1 MNQKQSIFSKIKI
14 CPALIFFILFVTN
27 VFSIDDDKQKSD
39 IDKSMDKL
47 QELLSALKF
56 QDARSTIDLLNYKLG
71 KAKKVMSGDEVKAY
85 NSRLDNAKKIMAL
98 KEDSLVNVTYD
109 ILKSQ
114 GQDSALLFIQNFLRV
129 DGVSESKI
137 NSAEKK
143 VLEEGPAI
151 KQAKDQEK
159 IANTIKILESG
170 QTPPPSTDA
179 FILQSAQRVVK
190 RHADSLKVIENA
202 KAKKDMDERIRLE
215 NIQREKEAKA
225 ALEKKAEEE
234 RIDRQKRDEGNRI
247 AKQKKD
253 DEQKRQD
260 SIATAENK
268 RLAIEQEQKKKQQ
281 EQFEAQRRDSLK
293 RVADAREEKDRQA
306 QEDQRK
312 RNDLARLE
320 QARRDSMDAYRKAQD
335 QLESQRR
342 MVKDQNEKKN
352 TSRAEIHEK
361 AVRDSIELFRKFQEQ
376 TEKQHRA
383 DLALQEQLRSDS
395 IAAVKKSGKKRRD
408 NAVAAIPDNGISVQQ
423 GKSRNDSSEA
433 QRWGLL
439 TSTQNQQ
446 REDQLEKERLARLIE
461 QEKQRKILL
470 AQHQEKAHQD
480 SIDAQHRILE
490 QLKEKNRQDS
500 IAMVLKLKMELEK
513 QQAMERKA
521 RIAQEAKERMARQE
535 EDRRRSITTLAQQ
548 KEKAR
553 QDSIDASAARK
564 NSVKNDNQDN
574 DNIRLQQDLQRE
586 REKSARLEEQ
596 LKQQGSALQEK
607 QYEDGTEAYK
617 KFQSSEKSSTVQ
629 ANPVEQDKSLPAGNI
644 YTKRIDNSATVT
656 NADDKKESVRNDEG
670 RKNDLKTLQEKARLE
685 YQKKIDEENARNEKE
700 RRKNL
705 VAIQQQRGD
714 SITPDGKKVLIR
726 VDIDQSA
733 SKYDSYDNGNQNQ
746 VSSSNSSNYSQT
758 KNTPV
763 SRTKNV
769 KDTPQKLKEKQKLCE
784 KYIADIYNLIER
796 NRNRDAIQLFISK
809 RDFIEKYSDP
819 EVFSTLDQTISG
831 ILAP

>member
-1 MNQKQSIFSKIKI
+1 MNQKQSFFGKIKI
-14 CPALIFFILFVTN
+14 CPALIFFILFVGN

-39 IDKSMDKL
+39 IDRSMDRL

-56 QDARSTIDLLNYKLG
+56 QDARSTIDLLNYKLD

-85 NSRLDNAKKIMAL
+85 NSRLDNAKKTMAV

-109 ILKSQ
+109 ILKLQ
-114 GQDSALLFIQNFLRV
+114 GQDSALLFIQNFLRAG
-129 DGVSESKI
+129 GVSESKVS
-137 NSAEKK
+137 SAEKK

-202 KAKKDMDERIRLE
+202 KTKKDMDERIRLE
-215 NIQREKEAKA
+215 NIQREKEVKA
-225 ALEKKAEEE
+225 ALEKKVEEE
-234 RIDRQKRDEGNRI
+234 RIDRQKRDEENRI

-260 SIATAENK
+260 SIAAAENK
-268 RLAIEQEQKKKQQ
+268 RLAIELEQKKKQQ

-293 RVADAREEKDRQA
+293 RVADAREERDRQA
-306 QEDQRK
+306 QEQDQRK

-361 AVRDSIELFRKFQEQ
+361 AVRDSIELFLKFQEQ
-376 TEKQHRA
+376 TGKQHRA
-383 DLALQEQLRSDS
+383 NLALQEKLRSDS
-395 IAAVKKSGKKRRD
+395 IAAVKKSGKKLKD
-408 NAVAAIPDNGISVQQ
+408 KNNEPVAMNPDNGISVQQ
-423 GKSRNDSSEA
+423 GKSSNDSSEA

-446 REDQLEKERLARLIE
+446 KEDLLEKERLTKLIE

-470 AQHQEKAHQD
+470 AQRQEKAHQD
-480 SIDAQHRILE
+480 SIDAQRRILE
-490 QLKEKNRQDS
+490 QHKEKNRQDS

-513 QQAMERKA
+513 QQAMERKTRIAQEEKERIARQEEDRRRSIALLDQQKEKARQDSIEIVMKQKEEMASRRKA
-521 RIAQEAKERMARQE
+521 RIAQEEKERIARQE
-535 EDRRRSITTLAQQ
+535 EDRRRSITLAQQ
-548 KEKAR
+548 KEKNR

-607 QYEDGTEAYK
+607 QHEDGIEAYK
-617 KFQSSEKSSTVQ
+617 KSQSSEKSSIVQ
-629 ANPVEQDKSLPAGNI
+629 ANPAELDKSLPAGNI
-644 YTKRIDNSATVT
+644 YAKR
-656 NADDKKESVRNDEG
+656 
-670 RKNDLKTLQEKARLE
+670 
-685 YQKKIDEENARNEKE
+685 
-700 RRKNL
+700 
-705 VAIQQQRGD
+705 
-714 SITPDGKKVLIR
+714 
-726 VDIDQSA
+726 
-733 SKYDSYDNGNQNQ
+733 
-746 VSSSNSSNYSQT
+746 
-758 KNTPV
+758 
-763 SRTKNV
+763 
-769 KDTPQKLKEKQKLCE
+769 
-784 KYIADIYNLIER
+784 
-796 NRNRDAIQLFISK
+796 
-809 RDFIEKYSDP
+809 
-819 EVFSTLDQTISG
+819 
-831 ILAP
+831 

>member
-39 IDKSMDKL
+39 IDKSMDRL

-129 DGVSESKI
+129 DGVSESKV

-234 RIDRQKRDEGNRI
+234 RIDRQKRDEENRI

-268 RLAIEQEQKKKQQ
+268 RLVIEQEQKKKQQ

-395 IAAVKKSGKKRRD
+395 IAVVKKSGKKRRD

-480 SIDAQHRILE
+480 SIDAQRRILE
-490 QLKEKNRQDS
+490 QLKEKKRQDS

-521 RIAQEAKERMARQE
+521 RIAQEEKERIARQE
-535 EDRRRSITTLAQQ
+535 EDRRRSITLAQQ

-596 LKQQGSALQEK
+596 LRQQGSALQEK
-607 QYEDGTEAYK
+607 QHEDGIEEYK
-617 KFQSSEKSSTVQ
+617 KSQSSEKSSTVK
-629 ANPVEQDKSLPAGNI
+629 ANPAEQDKSLPAGNI
-644 YTKRIDNSATVT
+644 YAKRIDNSATVT
-656 NADDKKESVRNDEG
+656 NDDDKKESVRNDED

-705 VAIQQQRGD
+705 VTIQQQRGD

-796 NRNRDAIQLFISK
+796 NKNRDAIQLFISK

-819 EVFSTLDQTISG
+819 EVFSTLDQTVSG
-831 ILAP
+831 ILTP

>member
-39 IDKSMDKL
+39 IDKSMDRL

-129 DGVSESKI
+129 DGVSESKV

-215 NIQREKEAKA
+215 NIQRDKVAMA

-234 RIDRQKRDEGNRI
+234 RIDRQKRDEENRI

-268 RLAIEQEQKKKQQ
+268 RLVIEQEQKKKQQ

-395 IAAVKKSGKKRRD
+395 IAVVKKSGKKRRD

-480 SIDAQHRILE
+480 SIDAQRRILE
-490 QLKEKNRQDS
+490 QLKEKKRQDS

-521 RIAQEAKERMARQE
+521 RIAQEEKERIARQE
-535 EDRRRSITTLAQQ
+535 EDRRRSIALEQQ

-553 QDSIDASAARK
+553 QDSIEIVMKQKEEMAIRFSGHCGEASEGSSIPHGTRYILRAATLDHWHAPKSSR
-564 NSVKNDNQDN
+564 D
-574 DNIRLQQDLQRE
+574 
-586 REKSARLEEQ
+586 SARCRH
-596 LKQQGSALQEK
+596 G
-607 QYEDGTEAYK
+607 
-617 KFQSSEKSSTVQ
+617 
-629 ANPVEQDKSLPAGNI
+629 
-644 YTKRIDNSATVT
+644 
-656 NADDKKESVRNDEG
+656 
-670 RKNDLKTLQEKARLE
+670 
-685 YQKKIDEENARNEKE
+685 
-700 RRKNL
+700 
-705 VAIQQQRGD
+705 
-714 SITPDGKKVLIR
+714 
-726 VDIDQSA
+726 
-733 SKYDSYDNGNQNQ
+733 
-746 VSSSNSSNYSQT
+746 
-758 KNTPV
+758 
-763 SRTKNV
+763 
-769 KDTPQKLKEKQKLCE
+769 
-784 KYIADIYNLIER
+784 
-796 NRNRDAIQLFISK
+796 
-809 RDFIEKYSDP
+809 
-819 EVFSTLDQTISG
+819 
-831 ILAP
+831 